1 MIGKSIFIT
10 GAGGFTGMHACEYFA
25 GIGMHVYA
33 SVRHQ
38 DSDVLFGE
46 KIVCDMMHKEQIYA
60 MVRHLQPDYV
70 LHLAGRN
77 SVPESWKEP
86 VSYLETNMMSTFYLL
101 DALREIPKC
110 RTLVIGSKLKF
121 DICVTS
127 QPPHPY
133 SLSKTLQQLAVN
145 TWVHLFG
152 QCIMLAEPSNL
163 IGPGPST
170 GICALLARKM
180 IQVERNESTEPFR
193 LSSAEEMRDFLDIRD
208 AVRAYG
214 IILEKGQQGQSYPI
228 ESGKWLRLGEVFQTF
243 QQYARTPIPVEV
255 AVNDAC
261 IHTQVHHANSFMMK
275 ELGWQMRIPFD
286 RSVQDIIY
294 YFRNQ

>member
-1 MIGKSIFIT
+1 MKGKSILIT

-25 GIGMHVYA
+25 GIGMQVYA
-33 SVRHQ
+33 SVRHL
-38 DSDVLFGE
+38 DTNVLFGE

-60 MVRHLQPDYV
+60 MVRQLQPDYV

-86 VSYLETNMMSTFYLL
+86 VSYLETNVMSTFYLL

-121 DICVTS
+121 DIRVTS

-133 SLSKTLQQLAVN
+133 SLSKTMQQMAVN

-152 QCIMLAEPSNL
+152 QFIMLAEPSNL

-180 IQVERNESTEPFR
+180 VQVERNVTVEPFR
-193 LSSAEEMRDFLDIRD
+193 LSSTEETRDFLDIRD
-208 AVRAYG
+208 AVRAYR
-214 IILEKGQQGQSYPI
+214 IILENGKQGQSYPI
-228 ESGKWLRLGEVFQTF
+228 ESGKLLRLGEVFQTF
-243 QQYARTPIPVEV
+243 QHYARTPIPVEV
-255 AVNDAC
+255 AGNDAG
-261 IHTQVHHANSFMMK
+261 IHAPVHHANPFVMN
-275 ELGWQMRIPFD
+275 ELGWQARIPFD
-286 RSVQDIIY
+286 RSVQDIIQ

>member
-1 MIGKSIFIT
+1 MKGKSILIT

-33 SVRHQ
+33 SVRHP
-38 DSDVLFGE
+38 DTNVLFGE
-46 KIVCDMMHKEQIYA
+46 KYVCDMMNKEQIYA
-60 MVRHLQPDYV
+60 MVRQLQPDYV

-101 DALREIPKC
+101 DALREIPTC

-121 DICVTS
+121 DIRVTS

-133 SLSKTLQQLAVN
+133 SLSKTMQQIAVS
-145 TWVHLFG
+145 TWGHLFG
-152 QCIMLAEPSNL
+152 QFIMLAEPSNL

-180 IQVERNESTEPFR
+180 VQVERNVTVEPFR
-193 LSSAEEMRDFLDIRD
+193 LSSTEETRDFLDIRD

-214 IILEKGQQGQSYPI
+214 IILENGKQGRCYPI
-228 ESGKWLRLGEVFQTF
+228 ESGKLLRLGEVLQIFQH
-243 QQYARTPIPVEV
+243 YAQSPIPVEI
-255 AVNDAC
+255 AANYDG
-261 IHTQVHHANSFMMK
+261 IHAQIDHANLLVMK
-275 ELGWQMRIPFD
+275 ELGWQARIPFD
-286 RSVQDIIY
+286 RSIQDIIH